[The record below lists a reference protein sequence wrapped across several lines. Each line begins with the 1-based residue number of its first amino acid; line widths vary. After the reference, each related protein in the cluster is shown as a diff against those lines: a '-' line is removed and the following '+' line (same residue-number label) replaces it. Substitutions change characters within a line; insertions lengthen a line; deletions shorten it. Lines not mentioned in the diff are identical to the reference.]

1 MTSRSGST
9 SAGSVDRALV
19 EAVRAGLRD
28 LADPDR
34 APAMQRYMKSELP
47 YHGVKM
53 PEVRRL
59 TRSVYAEHVLSHRDS
74 WTATVRA
81 LYDEAAFREE
91 RYAALMLLSSRRYRD
106 WLTADT
112 LPLVEHLV
120 VTGAWW
126 DLVDDLAHDV
136 GAILLVDRARA
147 EPVVRGWID
156 SPDLWLRRAAILC
169 QLGLKDRTDVGLL
182 ADAITPAMGER
193 EFFLRKGIGWALR
206 EYARTDP
213 EWVRRFVAAHETEL
227 SPLSRRE
234 ALKHL
239 DPP

>member
-59 TRSVYAEHVLSHRDS
+59 TRSVYAEHVLSQRDS

-136 GAILLVDRARA
+136 GAILLVDRDRA

-169 QLGLKDRTDVGLL
+169 QLGLKDRTDVALL

-239 DPP
+239 DPA